1 LVDKGSV
8 LKLKFNIKIDTERW
22 FNVIRPLGICA
33 LLGGIAYF
41 LASTVSAISMSL
53 LVKRLMVPLAG
64 QMRKPVVTASL
75 TNFSGTNPNF
85 HSLQK
90 VIKDRNLFNAAGNF
104 PEESVGAVSSDESG
118 VSSFDIKAPC
128 KKTTLNISLVGTIM
142 IAENLSLATVKEQS
156 FDEPDIYREGD
167 GIIGNESAVVVKIE
181 RNRVIINHNGVKECL
196 ELEAVNPKFITASK
210 DQSPVVIGTGN
221 NKPPTGAEPP
231 TGGGDVIL
239 KEKYV
244 QDELGP
250 GFATIIQKA
259 RFVPNTVDSQM
270 NGFKIFAIEPQSLF
284 ARAGLQ
290 NGDIITQVN
299 ETSLKQPDQ
308 GFALY
313 QAFNDER
320 EVRIHI
326 LRGGTTPMMIT
337 VRIN

>member
-1 LVDKGSV
+1 MKPRINIRIDKEAWARFARPVGLV
-8 LKLKFNIKIDTERW
+8 
-22 FNVIRPLGICA
+22 A
-33 LLGGIAYF
+33 LVGAISYL
-41 LASTVSAISMSL
+41 LASVVSAVSMSV
-53 LVKRLMVPLAG
+53 LVKRVMVPLAAN
-64 QMRKPVVTASL
+64 MRKPVVAATL
-75 TNFSGTNPNF
+75 TNFSGMNPNY

-90 VIKDRNLFNAAGNF
+90 VIKDRNLFNLQGSF
-104 PEESVGAVSSDESG
+104 PEESHGMLSG
-118 VSSFDIKAPC
+118 DDSNSSSFDMKAPC
-128 KKTTLNISLVGTIM
+128 KKTTLNISLVGTIV
-142 IAENLSLATVKEQS
+142 IADNLSLATVKEQGY
-156 FDEPDIYREGD
+156 DEPDIYKEGD
-167 GIIGNESAVVVKIE
+167 AIVGNESATLVKIE
-181 RNRVIINHNGVKECL
+181 RNRAILNHNGSKECL
-196 ELEAVNPKFITASK
+196 ELESVNPKLVQTSK
-210 DQSPVVIGTGN
+210 DQGPIVHAGGAAKAPSPSD
-221 NKPPTGAEPP
+221 PPPA
-231 TGGGDVIL
+231 GGDCSL

-326 LRGGTTPMMIT
+326 LRGGATPMMIT
-337 VRIN
+337 CRIN

>member
-1 LVDKGSV
+1 
-8 LKLKFNIKIDTERW
+8 
-22 FNVIRPLGICA
+22 
-33 LLGGIAYF
+33 
-41 LASTVSAISMSL
+41 MSI
-53 LVKRLMVPLAG
+53 LVKRLMGPMATS
-64 QMRKPVVTASL
+64 MRRQTVSASQ
-75 TNFSGTNPNF
+75 TNFSGTNPNY

-90 VIKDRNLFNAAGNF
+90 VIKDRNLFNSAGQF
-104 PEESVGAVSSDESG
+104 PEESLGSLSSEEAGS
-118 VSSFDIKAPC
+118 SSFDIKAPC
-128 KKTTLNISLVGTIM
+128 KKTTLNISLVGTIL
-142 IAENLSLATVKEQS
+142 IAENLSLATVKEQGY
-156 FDEPDIYREGD
+156 DEPDVYREGD
-167 GIIGNESAVVVKIE
+167 AIIGNESATLVKIE
-181 RNRVIINHNGVKECL
+181 RNRAILNHNGVKECL
-196 ELEAVNPKFITASK
+196 ELEAVNPKLIAAPPNTA
-210 DQSPVVIGTGN
+210 VVVGSSNG
-221 NKPPTGAEPP
+221 KPASTPEPP
-231 TGGGDVIL
+231 PGGGDIVL
-239 KEKYV
+239 KEKFV

-270 NGFKIFAIEPQSLF
+270 NGFKIFAIEPDSLF